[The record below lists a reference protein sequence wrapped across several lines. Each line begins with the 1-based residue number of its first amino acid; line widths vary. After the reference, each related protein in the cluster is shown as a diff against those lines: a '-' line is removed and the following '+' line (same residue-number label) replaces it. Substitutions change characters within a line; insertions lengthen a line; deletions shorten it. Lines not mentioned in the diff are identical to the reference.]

1 MWGEPPPSEEG
12 PDNEWA
18 SRRPPARSV
27 LSEPEREQGLTA
39 GENISREYWS
49 GQGSSVPL
57 EEIEASIGELME
69 TAQRLRAS
77 TEWQET
83 LLVTLEALESRI
95 SRMEKG
101 LFRSLEYLESR
112 ISAAEQRY

>member
-1 MWGEPPPSEEG
+1 
-12 PDNEWA
+12 
-18 SRRPPARSV
+18 
-27 LSEPEREQGLTA
+27 
-39 GENISREYWS
+39 
-49 GQGSSVPL
+49 
-57 EEIEASIGELME
+57 ME